1 VGLPIPDEALGS
13 LGVSGIQEVL
23 GIFPTVLTENL
34 VIDRVGIGESKA
46 ELEQPIQ
53 RDYLA

>member
-1 VGLPIPDEALGS
+1 MLAVSSSRLGEPI
-13 LGVSGIQEVL
+13 
-23 GIFPTVLTENL
+23 VLTENF
-34 VIDRVGIGESKA
+34 VSDRVGIGESKA